1 MKRYTRI
8 CYYTDKA
15 DVVLAFLSSLLL
27 VYIGLCYT
35 GQLSKCFYEPY
46 ISSEYLAGGVLAI
59 NYIMLVGANPLRIFL
74 AVFLLPARLI
84 IVLLKPFLLALSL
97 FSAAAA
103 ASAGADASRALK
115 KKDKINAARHAKE
128 MASFGALG
136 AASVMG
142 VNYSSGLV
150 ETRIR
155 SLNKAY
161 IRKTS
166 SDESGDGRVSG
177 NSPQSSN
184 EECGEGGAQE
194 PRSTKR
200 KSVRLAGWLS
210 FILPGV
216 GQMYCGR
223 IGRGLMYPLLF
234 LVAIIVMAETSA
246 STGIFLLV
254 VIAFPVLSCLDAR
267 RMAKKYNEL

>member
-1 MKRYTRI
+1 MKKYVRI

-27 VYIGLCYT
+27 IYIGLCYT
-35 GQLSKCFYEPY
+35 GQLTECLYKPY
-46 ISSEYLAGGVLAI
+46 ISSEYLAGGVLAV
-59 NYIMLVGANPLRIFL
+59 NYVMLVGANPLRIFL

-84 IVLLKPFLLALSL
+84 VVLLKPFLLVLSIASL
-97 FSAAAA
+97 AAA

-115 KKDKINAARHAKE
+115 RKDKAGAARHAKD
-128 MASFGALG
+128 MARFGAIG
-136 AASVMG
+136 TASVMG
-142 VNYSSGLV
+142 VNSSSGMV

-161 IRKTS
+161 IRKTGETANGVGPEEQ
-166 SDESGDGRVSG
+166 ESVAG
-177 NSPQSSN
+177 
-184 EECGEGGAQE
+184 
-194 PRSTKR
+194 KR

-210 FILPGV
+210 VLLPGV

-234 LVAIIVMAETSA
+234 LISIVVMAETDA
-246 STGIFLLV
+246 SGGVFLLV
-254 VIAFPVLSCLDAR
+254 LVALPVLSCLDAR
-267 RMAKKYNEL
+267 KLARQYNN